1 MLFILLG
8 VVVVLFI
15 AAGVIDF
22 RARRRNVRYR
32 GVDGKAARDARRINE
47 ADLNTRSNGGIRDG
61 GGGFGAGF

>member
-15 AAGVIDF
+15 AAGVIDL
-22 RARRRNVRYR
+22 RARRRKVRYT

-47 ADLNTRSNGGIRDG
+47 ANLNTRGNGGIRDA
-61 GGGFGAGF
+61 GGGFGSGF